1 VVIEGPQNEARAQ
14 AVIAEAKRLIPN
26 KPIRYVVNTHAHI
39 DHSSGLRAFVA
50 EGATI
55 ITHQSNK
62 AYLEKVLNAAH
73 TLAPDAMSNSK
84 NKPKFETASNLK
96 ILTDGNRVVELHHMR
111 DFGHHEGMLM
121 VYLPREKIL
130 LEADA
135 YNPPAQPPTGAST
148 VTSPYNLSL
157 LDNVARLKLDVERI
171 IPVHYAADNRIVTMA
186 EVRRVSGR
194 N

>member
-1 VVIEGPQNEARAQ
+1 M
-14 AVIAEAKRLIPN
+14 K
-26 KPIRYVVNTHAHI
+26 
-39 DHSSGLRAFVA
+39 
-50 EGATI
+50 
-55 ITHQSNK
+55 
-62 AYLEKVLNAAH
+62 
-73 TLAPDAMSNSK
+73 
-84 NKPKFETASNLK
+84 
-96 ILTDGNRVVELHHMR
+96 

-121 VYLPREKIL
+121 VYLPKEKIL

-135 YNPPAQPPTGAST
+135 YNPPAQPPTGPST

-157 LDNVARLKLDVERI
+157 LDNVARLKLDVQRI